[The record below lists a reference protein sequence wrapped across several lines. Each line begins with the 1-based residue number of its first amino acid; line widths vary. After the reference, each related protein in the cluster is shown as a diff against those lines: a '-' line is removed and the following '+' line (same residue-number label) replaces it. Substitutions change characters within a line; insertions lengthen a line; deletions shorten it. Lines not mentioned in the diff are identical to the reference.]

1 MRVGR
6 EYANHEWV
14 DFLSEGKDPGTEA
27 EQAVTNVIKE
37 SMEYL
42 IESCW
47 RAFQVE
53 EWGEQRYL
61 DRHDDIDWHYMCFLA
76 HCSLICHGAGLWDSK
91 EEFVQWLGAG
101 ACFGDRD
108 TQPGFLFDQF
118 IQYSSKPCAVAFRVF
133 SEDLDERISLAPEE
147 NCTIIH
153 P

>member
-1 MRVGR
+1 MTGR
-6 EYANHEWV
+6 NYDAHEWIE
-14 DFLSEGKDPGTEA
+14 FLSEEKDPGTET

-53 EWGEQRYL
+53 EWGEQLYL

-76 HCSLICHGAGLWDSK
+76 HCSLVGHGVGLWDSK
-91 EEFVQWLGAG
+91 EAFVQWLGAG

-108 TQPGFLFDQF
+108 MQPGCLFDRF
-118 IQYSSKPCAVAFRVF
+118 IQYSPKPCAVAFRVF
-133 SEDLDERISLAPEE
+133 SEDLDERISLAPQKE
-147 NCTIIH
+147 N
-153 P
+153 